1 MKRKKQNR
9 TKKKRASDPSISA
22 SEEALVSDLVR
33 EFRNADPAEI
43 ASRVTDLHIA
53 QILIER
59 LPADDEQ
66 SIPLMIALVKT
77 FDNKQ
82 VRKAVK
88 RVLFKLERRGVHVGE
103 LYPEETPS
111 PNILTQATKDKPV
124 AYIGP
129 VLNLLGTRAIM
140 IVIQRDLKAQH
151 VGAGIV
157 SDEDGIPQFIYGTF
171 SKKRIKEIKGSLS
184 RDGLL
189 IETSLSHAA
198 TILEAG
204 YQSHIKLHS
213 DAPAEYLE
221 LRPWLLENASFLDR
235 PVVYDCMSEKSV
247 IDKSLEYSEVKKLF
261 EHDLIQAWIID
272 FEDISPFMEEI
283 IDIGDS
289 PIFLSESQKAD
300 RARQIQEKCAKELF
314 PPAKRALIKHR
325 LEEMAYIFFKQGQDE
340 YSRLSLMAALN
351 MDKKESSLKMDP
363 VVGIIV
369 ERSFKF
375 YMDKITEEVSEK
387 PEEATT
393 LHRDPRIILP

>member
-1 MKRKKQNR
+1 MKRKKQNK

-22 SEEALVSDLVR
+22 SEEALVSDLIR

-43 ASRVTDLHIA
+43 ASRVTDLRIA

-66 SIPLMIALVKT
+66 SIPLMIALVKA
-77 FDNKQ
+77 FDNKH

-88 RVLFKLERRGVHVGE
+88 RALFKLEKRGIHVGE
-103 LYPEETPS
+103 LYPKETPS
-111 PNILTQATKDKPV
+111 PNILKKAPKEKPV

-140 IVIQRDLKAQH
+140 IVMQRDLKAQYM
-151 VGAGIV
+151 GAGIV

-171 SKKRIKEIKGSLS
+171 SKKHIKGIKGSLS
-184 RDGLL
+184 KDGLL

-213 DAPAEYLE
+213 NAPAEYLE
-221 LRPWLLENASFLDR
+221 LRPWLLENAFLLNR
-235 PVVYDCMSEKSV
+235 PVVYDCMSKESV
-247 IDKSLEYSEVKKLF
+247 IDKSITYSDIKQLF
-261 EHDLIQAWIID
+261 KHDLMQAWIID

-300 RARQIQEKCAKELF
+300 RARQIREKCAKELF
-314 PPAKRALIKHR
+314 PPDRRALIKHR
-325 LEEMAYIFFKQGQDE
+325 LEEMAYIFFKQGHDE
-340 YSRLSLMAALN
+340 YSRLSLIAALN
-351 MDKKESSLKMDP
+351 MDEKESSLKMDP

-369 ERSFKF
+369 ERSFEF
-375 YMDKITEEVSEK
+375 YMDRITEEVSEK

-393 LHRDPRIILP
+393 LHSAPRIILP

>member
-1 MKRKKQNR
+1 MKLKKQHK
-9 TKKKRASDPSISA
+9 TKKKRTSDPSLNT

-33 EFRNADPAEI
+33 KFRNTDPAEI
-43 ASRVTDLHIA
+43 VSKVTDLRIA

-66 SIPLMIALVKT
+66 SIPLLIALVKA

-103 LYPEETPS
+103 LYPEENPS
-111 PNILTQATKDKPV
+111 PNVLTQAPKEKPV

-129 VLNLLGTRAIM
+129 ILNLLGTRAVM
-140 IVIQRDLKAQH
+140 IVMRRDLKARY

-184 RDGLL
+184 EDGLL
-189 IETSLSHAA
+189 IETSLPHAA

-221 LRPWLLENASFLDR
+221 LRPWLLENASLLDR
-235 PVVYDCMSEKSV
+235 PVVYDCISEESV
-247 IDKSLEYSEVKKLF
+247 IDRSLTYSEVKKLF

-314 PPAKRALIKHR
+314 PPDRRALIKHR
-325 LEEMAYIFFKQGQDE
+325 LEEMAYIFFKQAQDE
-340 YSRLSLMAALN
+340 YSRLSLIAALN
-351 MDKKESSLKMDP
+351 MDEKGSSLKMDP

-369 ERSFKF
+369 ERSFEF
-375 YMDKITEEVSEK
+375 YMDKIAEEVSEK
-387 PEEATT
+387 PEETTT
-393 LHRDPRIILP
+393 LHRAPRIILP